1 MLETHTVIPTC
12 IQFKEHPM
20 SEMKALMERWDTY
33 LIFENENLEN
43 VKDNPQAVKS
53 LGNELVKANKD
64 KLQGF
69 LDIVSNDPEIMDLVK
84 SFEEMSNLID
94 QDLQEGILDQL
105 GATAYVKA
113 EKFFKTDLGQKI
125 KTYGAPAAALAY
137 MAFQMTQGTG
147 DIDPEIMK
155 DAFEVLAKGKNLS
168 AADVV
173 GQLAGLE
180 TGLTEQD
187 N

>member
-1 MLETHTVIPTC
+1 
-12 IQFKEHPM
+12 M
-20 SEMKALMERWDTY
+20 SEMKLIMERWDTY
-33 LIFENENLEN
+33 LVFENENLEN
-43 VKDNPQAVKS
+43 VKDDPQAVKS
-53 LGNELVKANKD
+53 LANELIRANDD

-113 EKFFKTDLGQKI
+113 EKFFETDLGQKI
-125 KTYGAPAAALAY
+125 KTYGAPAAAIAY
-137 MAFQMTQGTG
+137 MAFQMTQGG
-147 DIDPEIMK
+147 DIDPEIVK

-173 GQLAGLE
+173 GQMAGLDAQ
-180 TGLTEQD
+180 GLAEQE
-187 N
+187 